1 MCLSSEVITDL
12 VLHSIFTVLVRII
25 YIYIYIYIY
34 IHTHTHTQAM
44 KNKLSNFSDSSY
56 KLNAFMFTFETD
68 I

>member
-12 VLHSIFTVLVRII
+12 VLHSIFTVLVRITHTHT
-25 YIYIYIYIY
+25 
-34 IHTHTHTQAM
+34 HTHTHTQAM